1 MNTKEAQR
9 RLTHSALLSNVFAH
23 TAALGIS
30 SGSRRWWPCNTKRV
44 EEKSTN
50 SCFCGLSLD
59 RQCCD
64 LVSEPNPS
72 SCRWSVGGVLAKTQK
87 KRQGE
92 VTVPAAQAVEFKK
105 AAKTN

>member
-50 SCFCGLSLD
+50 SASVASLLIVNVV
-59 RQCCD
+59 
-64 LVSEPNPS
+64 LVSETNPS
-72 SCRWSVGGVLAKTQK
+72 SCRRSVGGALAKTQK

-92 VTVPAAQAVEFKK
+92 VAAQAVEFKK
-105 AAKTN
+105 AV